1 MADAEQLARLTRD
14 TLLQNQRVFARESPY
29 LDALLILTGLFS
41 AILAAFLI
49 EVNKGLQED
58 LLDKILQEL
67 RKTDEPF
74 HPDPISVWVTGL
86 WCASLSVSLAAALFV
101 ILAKAMGRRVV
112 HTGSLGEEAGARRGE
127 QKEVSSLEA
136 QGGCDHGI
144 TDQVEGNAAVT
155 EGRATFEVWRNVR
168 LTKAHATFKRKFELL
183 TMAATI
189 SISVSLALF
198 YPGLVVLVYSNQK
211 GIGACVACVAAAMG
225 VLVFLC
231 VLHDVWAASQD
242 ASGSGGG
249 GREIAPAGGSGY

>member
-14 TLLQNQRVFARESPY
+14 TILQNQRVFARESPY
-29 LDALLILTGLFS
+29 LDALLVFAGLFS

-67 RKTDEPF
+67 RRTDEPF

-86 WCASLSVSLAAALFV
+86 WFASLSVSLAAALFV

-112 HTGSLGEEAGARRGE
+112 DTGSFGEPRRG
-127 QKEVSSLEA
+127 KELESSSLEA
-136 QGGCDHGI
+136 QGGCGFDLGAGHGEQL
-144 TDQVEGNAAVT
+144 DEP
-155 EGRATFEVWRNVR
+155 ATVVPEAWRNIR
-168 LTKAHATFKRKFELL
+168 LTKAHSTFKRKFELL

-198 YPGLVVLVYSNQK
+198 YPGLVVLVYSSQK

-225 VLVFLC
+225 VLAFVC

-249 GREIAPAGGSGY
+249 GRVLALAGGSGY